1 MIRKVFKTGHSAA
14 ITISKSLLKD
24 MGLKVGDAVLLE
36 ISPDKE
42 EIIIRHGK
50 KESQLSLGLKVR
62 PKL

>member
-24 MGLKVGDAVLLE
+24 MGLKVGDTVKLE
-36 ISPDKE
+36 ISADKE

-62 PKL
+62 PRL